1 VVALTAHRPQLDW
14 TLYAVTKHEVT
25 QMAHDKNVAEGTV
38 LNHRA

>member
-1 VVALTAHRPQLDW
+1 VVALTARIPQLDW

-25 QMAHDKNVAEGTV
+25 QMAPDKNAAETV